1 MNRVRDNYLL
11 TPDQQWLD
19 HMNAKRRAEQ
29 LDVISYEAFEII
41 LDRLEKEWFALVKRI
56 PSRFS
61 IGAAT
66 DEDEYPEDTYCAIC
80 DDGEGENLSLI
91 HISEPTRRS

>member
-1 MNRVRDNYLL
+1 MNRVRDTYLL

-41 LDRLEKEWFALVKRI
+41 LDRLEKE
-56 PSRFS
+56 
-61 IGAAT
+61 
-66 DEDEYPEDTYCAIC
+66 
-80 DDGEGENLSLI
+80 
-91 HISEPTRRS
+91 

>member
-1 MNRVRDNYLL
+1 MNRVRDTYLL

-41 LDRLEKEWFALVKRI
+41 LDRLKRSGLHLSSGFLLAFLLVQLPTK
-56 PSRFS
+56 
-61 IGAAT
+61 T
-66 DEDEYPEDTYCAIC
+66 
-80 DDGEGENLSLI
+80 N
-91 HISEPTRRS
+91 TRRTRIAPFVTMVRVRT